1 MKNKGL
7 WRLLGFLLL
16 VFGIT
21 SVVLQMVGTQWV
33 FLTFLEI
40 PGRLFAFV
48 VKVLMILGGVLITV
62 FANTDWDREV
72 EDSMTSDV

>member
-1 MKNKGL
+1 
-7 WRLLGFLLL
+7 
-16 VFGIT
+16 
-21 SVVLQMVGTQWV
+21 
-33 FLTFLEI
+33 
-40 PGRLFAFV
+40 V